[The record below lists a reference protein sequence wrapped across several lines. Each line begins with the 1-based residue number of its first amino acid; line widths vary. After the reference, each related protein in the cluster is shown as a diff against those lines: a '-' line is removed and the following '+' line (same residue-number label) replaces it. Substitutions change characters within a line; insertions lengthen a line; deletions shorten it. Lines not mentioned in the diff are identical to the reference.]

1 MPYTL
6 GLDARSGYIEITV
19 VDELTETEA
28 KEVTSKAISSAKQT
42 GTARFLLDLSKAH
55 ATPSFFDVLELTEQY
70 EHEKASRL
78 WPVALVLPAT
88 EEARR
93 AGEFYVTACR
103 NRGWYVEGFSDRP
116 SAIDWLSNR
125 GRP

>member
-1 MPYTL
+1 MPYSL
-6 GLDARSGYIEITV
+6 KLDSGSGYIEVAV
-19 VDELTETEA
+19 VGELTDTEA
-28 KEVTSKAISSAKQT
+28 KDVTSRAISSAKQA
-42 GTARFLLDLSKAH
+42 GTAKFLLDFSQAH
-55 ATPSFFDVLELTEQY
+55 AVPSFFDLLELTAQY
-70 EHEKASRL
+70 EDEKASRR
-78 WPVALVLPAT
+78 WPVAMVLPAP

-116 SAIDWLSNR
+116 SAIDWLASR

>member
-6 GLDARSGYIEITV
+6 NLDARSGYIEVTAV
-19 VDELTETEA
+19 GELTDTEA

-42 GTARFLLDLSKAH
+42 GTAKFLLDFSRAH
-55 ATPSFFDVLELTEQY
+55 AIPSFFEALALTEQY
-70 EHEKASRL
+70 ENEKASRR
-78 WPVALVLPAT
+78 WPVALVLPAP

-103 NRGWYVEGFSDRP
+103 NRGWYVEGFPDRP
-116 SAIDWLSNR
+116 SAIDWLASR
-125 GRP
+125 GRL